1 MNLLFIANS
10 FPSPDKKNAG
20 PFNLR
25 AVQHL
30 QKAGMNAEVFH
41 LRSWS
46 PGKKFSD
53 TYMLDGVKVTAI
65 SLPYYVGFKPG
76 LLSWNLLVYKK
87 MLTALYGKK
96 IQEGKFDV
104 IHSVGAGHAGI
115 IASEIS
121 KKYNIPHIAQCIG
134 SDVNIILPEIYKNTG
149 VKGWEKDV
157 KVFVSNSI
165 ELKNKVLEL
174 YPDADSRV
182 IYRGVNLKEFYPAA
196 NGQNHEE
203 VIVSYIGGLSPKET
217 KPFGMDQKGGITLL
231 NAWKKLREVN
241 PSLKAKLMFGGPNVK
256 EDVVNGLLQ
265 KDSRELGV
273 QVVGH
278 MDRQAVSEFFRKS
291 DVVIIPSMFE
301 GLPNVAM
308 EAAASGCAL
317 IGTKVGGI
325 PEVIMENKN
334 GFLIHKKNE
343 NQLADRLQKIIL
355 DKELLDSCKI
365 ESRKF
370 MEEKFDSAQFA
381 EGYISLYR
389 EVIHTK

>member
-46 PGKKFSD
+46 PGKKLSD
-53 TYMLDGVKVTAI
+53 TYTLDGVKVTAI

-76 LLSWNLLVYKK
+76 LLSWNLLLYKK

-96 IQEGKFDV
+96 IREGKFDV

-121 KKYNIPHIAQCIG
+121 KQFNIPHIAQCIG
-134 SDVNIILPEIYKNTG
+134 SDVNIVLPEIYKNTG
-149 VKGWEKDV
+149 VKGWEQHV

-182 IYRGVNLKEFYPAA
+182 IYRGVNLKEFYPSE
-196 NGQNHEE
+196 NGQYNDE

-231 NAWKKLREVN
+231 NAWKKFRDKN
-241 PSLKAKLMFGGPNVK
+241 PSANAKLMFGGPNVK
-256 EDVVNGLLQ
+256 EEIVNGLLH
-265 KDSRELGV
+265 KNAGELGV

-278 MDRQAVSEFFRKS
+278 MDRQAVADFFRKS
-291 DVVIIPSMFE
+291 DMVVIPSMFE

-317 IGTKVGGI
+317 VGTKVGGI
-325 PEVIMENKN
+325 PEVISEERN
-334 GFLIHKKNE
+334 GFLVDRKNE
-343 NQLADRLQKIIL
+343 DQLADKLEKIIL
-355 DKELLDSCKI
+355 NKELLNSCKR
-365 ESRKF
+365 ESRRY
-370 MEEKFDSAQFA
+370 MEEKFDSAQFS
-381 EGYISLYR
+381 EGYISLYS
-389 EVIHTK
+389 EVTK

>member
-1 MNLLFIANS
+1 MNVLFIANS

-30 QKAGMNAEVFH
+30 QKAGLNAEVFH

-46 PGKKFSD
+46 PGKKPAE

-76 LLSWNLLVYKK
+76 LLSWNLLLYKK

-96 IQEGKFDV
+96 IREGKFDV

-115 IASEIS
+115 IASEIA
-121 KKYNIPHIAQCIG
+121 KKFNIPHVAQCIG

-149 VKGWEKDV
+149 VKGWEDHV

-165 ELKNKVLEL
+165 ELKDKVLEL

-182 IYRGVNLKEFYPAA
+182 IYRGVNLKEFYPYA
-196 NGQNHEE
+196 NGQNNKE

-231 NAWKKLREVN
+231 NAWKKFRNAE
-241 PSLKAKLMFGGPNVK
+241 PDAKSLLMFGGPNVNK
-256 EDVVNGLLQ
+256 EVVTGLLQ
-265 KDSRELGV
+265 QDPASLGV

-278 MDRQAVSEFFRKS
+278 MDRQTVAEFFRNS

-325 PEVIMENKN
+325 PEVIMENRN
-334 GFLIHKKNE
+334 GFLVHKKNE

-355 DKELLDSCKI
+355 DKDLLNSCKI
-365 ESRKF
+365 ESRKY

-389 EVIHTK
+389 EVIHT

>member
-25 AVQHL
+25 AVQNL
-30 QKAGMNAEVFH
+30 QKSGMNAEVFH

-76 LLSWNLLVYKK
+76 LLSWNLLLYKK

-96 IQEGKFDV
+96 IREAKFDV

-121 KKYNIPHIAQCIG
+121 DKFNIPHVAQCIG

-149 VKGWEKDV
+149 VKGWEKNV

-174 YPDADSRV
+174 YPGADSRV
-182 IYRGVNLKEFYPAA
+182 IYRGVNLKEFYPSG
-196 NGQNHEE
+196 NGQYNEE

-231 NAWKKLREVN
+231 NAWKKFREAN
-241 PSLKAKLMFGGPNVK
+241 PSAKAKLMFGGPNVK
-256 EDVVNGLLQ
+256 EEIVNGLLQ
-265 KDSRELGV
+265 KDANELSV
-273 QVVGH
+273 EVVGH
-278 MDRQAVSEFFRKS
+278 MDRQAVAEFFRKS
-291 DVVIIPSMFE
+291 DMVVIPSMFE

-317 IGTKVGGI
+317 VGTKVGGI
-325 PEVIMENKN
+325 PEVIMEERN
-334 GFLIHKKNE
+334 GFLVDRKNE
-343 NQLADRLQKIIL
+343 EQLAEKLQKIIL
-355 DKELLDSCKI
+355 NKELLSTCKI
-365 ESRKF
+365 ESRKY

-389 EVIHTK
+389 EVTK